1 MDKGVEVQLVGNPQ
15 QPKVV
20 QEVSTLQVEK
30 WLRGN
35 DIWVFALLE
44 EVTAE
49 GNKEIH
55 TNLQGRWASSRTFL
69 LHLRYYLHPNHLII
83 TFLCFRDPYRLMPGP
98 TNIHLIIRQRLRG
111 KWQIY

>member
-1 MDKGVEVQLVGNPQ
+1 VGNPQ

-44 EVTAE
+44 EVTAK

-55 TNLQGRWASSRTFL
+55 TDFTGAIGRVQGHFCYTYGISS
-69 LHLRYYLHPNHLII
+69 I
-83 TFLCFRDPYRLMPGP
+83 P
-98 TNIHLIIRQRLRG
+98 TI
-111 KWQIY
+111 